1 MGFWMRPKPT
11 FLRRALFQIH
21 LWTGIAVGLYMVFIS
36 LTGSAVVFRR
46 DLNTRMLGNI
56 PSTDVAADAQKLP
69 EADLRAAI
77 QKQYPG
83 YTITR
88 LALARRRLAPSEA
101 TLTKDGETLR
111 ERFNGFTGADMGN
124 AFPKSVAVM
133 EWFTDLHDNLLKG
146 ETGRKVN
153 AVGGALLCLLCLS
166 GLVIWW
172 KASGAWYKGFVFNPR
187 SSWKRINFDL
197 HAALGFW
204 GLLILVLW
212 GISGI
217 YFGFPDF
224 FIKAVDY
231 FEPPDQVPTGR
242 RGDAFIAWMV
252 RMHFGRYGG
261 TGVRITYV
269 IIGLL
274 PAVMF
279 VTGAI
284 MWWNRVLRRW
294 LAETPRLAPLARGK
308 RAPAF
313 ARGKR
318 APAPLPA
325 HAAAEQVD

>member
-1 MGFWMRPKPT
+1 MGFWKQPKPT

-21 LWTGIAVGLYMVFIS
+21 LWTGVGVGLYMVFIS
-36 LTGSAVVFRR
+36 VTGSAVVFRR
-46 DLNTRMLGNI
+46 DLNQSLLGNI
-56 PSTDVAADAQKLP
+56 PAKDVPADAKRLSD
-69 EADLRAAI
+69 EELRAAVLR
-77 QKQYPG
+77 QYPG

-88 LALARRRLAPSEA
+88 VAASRRRLAPSEA
-101 TLTKDGETLR
+101 TLTKDGEVLQ
-111 ERFNGFTGADMGN
+111 ERFNPYTGADMGD
-124 AFPKSVAVM
+124 AHPRAVAVM

-153 AVGGALLCLLCLS
+153 AVGGAMLCLLCLS

-172 KASGAWYKGFVFNPR
+172 RASGAWYKGFFFSPK

-197 HAALGFW
+197 HAALGLW

-212 GISGI
+212 GVSGI
-217 YFGFPDF
+217 YFGFPDL
-224 FIKAVDY
+224 FIKVVDY
-231 FEPPDQVPTGR
+231 FEPPDRFPSGR
-242 RGDAFIAWMV
+242 QGDAFIAWMV

-261 TGVRITYV
+261 MGVRISYV

-294 LAETPRLAPLARGK
+294 LVQS
-308 RAPAF
+308 RAPR
-313 ARGKR
+313 AR
-318 APAPLPA
+318 AVFPAQP
-325 HAAAEQVD
+325 AAE